1 MPGAPPFWHDDPESW
16 DTAIVGGVALP
27 GLARIDGLELASKWD
42 VKEAPG
48 TDGATETYQGYTPA
62 AFQIFLRMWEREQ
75 WRAFLKLVPRLRPKP
90 GKNTPDAVDVVHPEL
105 SAWGISRAIVR
116 KIKPKKSDDFYDVSF
131 DMLEYFPQP
140 KKTAA
145 PTPNGGK
152 TFWNALDGS
161 PAPVGGGGG
170 GRVGG
175 SGPQPKPT
183 APSASRLKP

>member
-1 MPGAPPFWHDDPESW
+1 MPGAPPFWNDDPESW

-140 KKTAA
+140 KKTVTGTASGA
-145 PTPNGGK
+145 TK

-161 PAPVGGGGG
+161 PDPRTARPT
-170 GRVGG
+170 
-175 SGPQPKPT
+175 QPST
-183 APSASRLKP
+183 SRLKP